1 MTETTVVPDE
11 PTPEPDETGV
21 EIEVGT
27 DEEPDVEP
35 DEMEH

>member
-11 PTPEPDETGV
+11 PLDFPDTDEP
-21 EIEVGT
+21 EVGT